1 MYVLSIQLN
10 SSSEKKKKDNFAF
23 LQMNDGLI
31 SRKVKINL
39 DKTGTLPD
47 TKI

>member
-1 MYVLSIQLN
+1 MYVLSVQLN
-10 SSSEKKKKDNFAF
+10 NSSGKKKDSFAF
-23 LQMNDGLI
+23 LQVNDGLI